1 MVSLW
6 VHICI
11 INKWRDK
18 AVTEP
23 FLRSEILW
31 YVQNFQWFQNFI
43 FPVEIILTN
52 SYEFL
57 KFDEYCRSWVTC
69 RVHFVPKAVWLLILF
84 KECLSIFKKSV
95 APSDSWSAV
104 LKYLDAIMA
113 TVTKIVM
120 TSRNDALNIIQKII
134 KYWSK
139 SIKRH

>member
-52 SYEFL
+52 SHEFL
-57 KFDEYCRSWVTC
+57 KFDEYCRSCVTC

-84 KECLSIFKKSV
+84 KECLSIFKKLV

-104 LKYLDAIMA
+104 RYFEIFGRHNGHGHENCDDVKEWCF
-113 TVTKIVM
+113 KHH
-120 TSRNDALNIIQKII
+120 
-134 KYWSK
+134 SK
-139 SIKRH
+139 DN